1 MKIEEIKK
9 IVTHED
15 TRKYRVKLLNG
26 KTKIVRLWSYYG
38 SPCIIGKG
46 RKHYGHY
53 LGSYYNETDEW
64 VSIKEINS
72 GDVDFKKRII
82 KRAKDAQ
89 KMLEASGLWGDI
101 KKEIDDFLNLPD
113 EKIEEFVNDATSDF
127 YENIYVKL
135 YEPDNKYP
143 WLHSYQIF
151 ESFLRNRCWKS
162 PNFGRF
168 NQTEKNL
175 LKEKYENKENIRL
188 KWRNGYD
195 NSIEISFDR
204 KDNISRGWYSEEYK
218 DCGNGHYYLLFDLT
232 HAIFYEDD

>member
-1 MKIEEIKK
+1 MTINEIKK

-89 KMLEASGLWGDI
+89 KMLEASGFWGDI

-113 EKIEEFVNDATSDF
+113 EKIEEFYDILFGLFIVWGADDKVSRKTGIELLQQSYDF
-127 YENIYVKL
+127 
-135 YEPDNKYP
+135 
-143 WLHSYQIF
+143 WMS
-151 ESFLRNRCWKS
+151 C
-162 PNFGRF
+162 
-168 NQTEKNL
+168 T
-175 LKEKYENKENIRL
+175 
-188 KWRNGYD
+188 
-195 NSIEISFDR
+195 
-204 KDNISRGWYSEEYK
+204 
-218 DCGNGHYYLLFDLT
+218 
-232 HAIFYEDD
+232 A